1 MHEKSK
7 RKQAHIN
14 LINLYRRDGELF
26 KSKRDYF
33 ISFGAHGKLL
43 KITNISK
50 YKCCISLQIL
60 MNNLP
65 MRYNSESAQVKL
77 MIGGN
82 SVIFE
87 DLKISSRFFS
97 FPHGLK

>member
-1 MHEKSK
+1 
-7 RKQAHIN
+7 
-14 LINLYRRDGELF
+14 
-26 KSKRDYF
+26 
-33 ISFGAHGKLL
+33 
-43 KITNISK
+43 
-50 YKCCISLQIL
+50 

-87 DLKISSRFFS
+87 DLKISSGFFS